1 MKAKELI
8 EKYKNGQRDFRG
20 VCLSGEN
27 LAWATL
33 TQIDLRASNLQE
45 ANLSGANLCGAN
57 LSEKTNLAFA
67 NFSRADLSGADLRDA
82 NLIGASL
89 DSATLDGVL
98 HNSITQFPQGF
109 DPSQIKPSGI
119 INEYLQ
125 TVAVQSGETT
135 QQRVVLSQNAIQEPK
150 GRLDPKSKR
159 YGCLL
164 NWQNPSDPFW
174 HYGIGLSDQY
184 VFDTGKGLQPFEKKD
199 AKIVEGIERIV
210 FSPQQTIDRLIH
222 ARAVFGDWAYSGLG
236 WNCEHLA
243 RLIATDEP
251 KSYQCQWTWWL
262 SDLMP
267 NGEHKTARQVF
278 REYLAQNAPELNR

>member
-33 TQIDLRASNLQE
+33 TQIDLRTSNLQE

-57 LSEKTNLAFA
+57 LNEKTNLAFA

-98 HNSITQFPQGF
+98 YNSITQFPQGF
-109 DPSQIKPSGI
+109 DSSQIKPSVI
-119 INEYLQ
+119 INKYPQ
-125 TVAVQSGETT
+125 TVEVQSGEKAK
-135 QQRVVLSQNAIQEPK
+135 QPVLSQDKVKALKDFLN
-150 GRLDPKSKR
+150 PKSKR
-159 YGCLL
+159 YGSLL

-174 HYGIGLSDQY
+174 HYGIGLSDRY
-184 VFDTGKGLQPFEKKD
+184 IFDTGKGLQLFEKKD
-199 AKIVEGIERIV
+199 AKVVEGIEGIV
-210 FSPQQTIDRLIH
+210 FSPQQTIERLIH
-222 ARAVFGDWAYSGLG
+222 ACTVFEDWTYSGLG
-236 WNCEHLA
+236 WNC
-243 RLIATDEP
+243 EP

-278 REYLAQNAPELNR
+278 REYLAKNSPELNR

>member
-1 MKAKELI
+1 MKAKELV
-8 EKYKNGQRDFRG
+8 EKYKSGQRNFRG
-20 VCLSGEN
+20 VCLRGEN

-33 TQIDLRASNLQE
+33 TKIDLRASDLQDV
-45 ANLSGANLCGAN
+45 NLSGANLCDAN
-57 LSEKTNLAFA
+57 LSEKTNLSFA
-67 NFSRADLSGADLRDA
+67 NLSRADLSGADLYDA

-98 HNSITQFPQGF
+98 HNSNTQFPQGF
-109 DPSQIKPSGI
+109 DRSQIKPSAI
-119 INEYLQ
+119 ISEYCQALE
-125 TVAVQSGETT
+125 TPSGKTT
-135 QQRVVLSQNAIQEPK
+135 QQPVLFQDSIKALKDQF
-150 GRLDPKSKR
+150 DTKSKR
-159 YGCLL
+159 YGRLL

-174 HYGIGLSDQY
+174 HYGIGLSDRY
-184 VFDTGKGLQPFEKKD
+184 IFDTGKGLQPFEKQD
-199 AKIVEGIERIV
+199 AKVVEGIDSIV
-210 FSPQQTIDRLIH
+210 FSPQKTIERLIY
-222 ARAVFGDWAYSGLG
+222 ARSVFGDWAYSTL

-267 NGEHKTARQVF
+267 NGEHKAARQVF

>member
-8 EKYKNGQRDFRG
+8 DQYKNGRRDFRG

-33 TQIDLRASNLQE
+33 TQIDLRASDLQD

-67 NFSRADLSGADLRDA
+67 NLSRADLSGADLRDT
-82 NLIGASL
+82 NLMGASL
-89 DSATLDGVL
+89 DSATLDGAL

-109 DPSQIKPSGI
+109 DPSQIKPSSI
-119 INEYLQ
+119 INKYRQ
-125 TVAVQSGETT
+125 TAEVQSGETT
-135 QQRVVLSQNAIQEPK
+135 KQPALSQKAK
-150 GRLDPKSKR
+150 ALKDLLDPKSKR
-159 YGCLL
+159 YGSLL

-174 HYGIGLSDQY
+174 HYGIGLSDRY
-184 VFDTGKGLQPFEKKD
+184 IFDTGKGLQPFEKKD

-222 ARAVFGDWAYSGLG
+222 AHFVFGDWAYSSLG

-267 NGEHKTARQVF
+267 NGEHKAARQVF